1 MVSLWYPAE
10 RTHGYPLAPWLP
22 PAAWARFE
30 QDNRIPPGVLQVP
43 LTHGAVGAPVDR
55 DRGGRPVVL
64 YSPGFGS
71 TRDSGTIL
79 VEELVSR
86 GYIVVTIDHTHDA
99 SAVEFPD
106 GRVETRAIPDTP
118 EASEQAVAV
127 RVADTRFVLDTLT
140 DLNAGTNPDAE
151 HRSLPSGLPGAMRMS
166 SVAMFGHSLGG
177 ATAAAAMLEDQ
188 RITAGVNLDGTFYG
202 PVVNAG
208 LDRPFLL
215 VSAQDHG
222 RDNDVSWAKFWAN
235 QRGWR
240 LNLQLTG
247 SAHNSFTDLQA
258 LVPQAAGVLGLPP
271 DAVQQCIGTIDPDR
285 SITNQRAYLTAF
297 FDMHLRHRDG
307 HLLDRPS
314 PRFPEMQFIP

>member
-1 MVSLWYPAE
+1 
-10 RTHGYPLAPWLP
+10 
-22 PAAWARFE
+22 
-30 QDNRIPPGVLQVP
+30 VLQVP

-55 DRGGRPVVL
+55 DRSGRPVVL
-64 YSPGFGS
+64 YSPGGNG
-71 TRDSGTIL
+71 TRDGGTVL

-118 EASEQAVAV
+118 EAGEQAVAV
-127 RVADTRFVLDTLT
+127 RVADTRFVLDTLSA
-140 DLNAGTNPDAE
+140 LNAGANPDAE
-151 HRSLPSGLPGAMRMS
+151 HRRLPFGIRGALRMS
-166 SVAMFGHSLGG
+166 SVAMFGHSFGG

-188 RITAGVNLDGTFYG
+188 RIMAGVNLDGTFFG

-215 VSAQDHG
+215 VSSHGGG

-235 QRGWR
+235 LRGWR
-240 LNLQLTG
+240 LNLQLTD
-247 SAHNSFTDLQA
+247 SAHNSFSDLQA
-258 LVPQAAGVLGLPP
+258 LVPQAAGVLSFPP
-271 DAVQQCIGTIDPDR
+271 DTVQQFIGTIDPDR

-297 FDMHLRHRDG
+297 FDMHLRHRGG

>member
-30 QDNRIPPGVLQVP
+30 QDNGIPPGVLQVP

-71 TRDSGTIL
+71 TRDSGTVL

-106 GRVETRAIPDTP
+106 GRVETPAIPDTP
-118 EASEQAVAV
+118 EAIEQAVAV

-140 DLNAGTNPDAE
+140 DTERRCEPGRRTPQPSLRAPRCAANVQRGNV
-151 HRSLPSGLPGAMRMS
+151 RSLPRRRHRRR
-166 SVAMFGHSLGG
+166 GHARG
-177 ATAAAAMLEDQ
+177 
-188 RITAGVNLDGTFYG
+188 
-202 PVVNAG
+202 
-208 LDRPFLL
+208 
-215 VSAQDHG
+215 SADHG
-222 RDNDVSWAKFWAN
+222 RRQPGRHLLRAGR
-235 QRGWR
+235 QRRPGP
-240 LNLQLTG
+240 T
-247 SAHNSFTDLQA
+247 
-258 LVPQAAGVLGLPP
+258 VPAGLSPGPRTRQRRVVGEVLGQP
-271 DAVQQCIGTIDPDR
+271 T
-285 SITNQRAYLTAF
+285 RAGDSTCN
-297 FDMHLRHRDG
+297 
-307 HLLDRPS
+307 
-314 PRFPEMQFIP
+314 